1 MFGLISPAILL
12 TALSAAAWAGQVSGN
27 SPARTEVHTLTGLV
41 VDSIRG
47 RPLAGAE
54 VVISGTTLSVTTDST
69 GRFTFDSLS
78 AGDYRLAFFHPFLDS
93 ISVAS
98 ASVAFTVPF
107 EEREEIVLAIPST
120 SSLIRAICQVDS
132 AEGRSILVGRV
143 RDPETG
149 APTPG
154 ASVFVLW
161 TDFEVLKDKSLK
173 RIPQTMQG
181 AADATGAYRVCGVPD
196 EVDAVVYATLDSAT
210 TARVPVSSKAS
221 TVLIRDLA
229 LAAPAS
235 ATAGRTASIAGRV
248 RNGDGAPVS
257 GAKVTLDGTSRAVN
271 TNSAGDFSLSGL
283 PLGTQSVTVR
293 RIGFAPVTIPVELTS
308 QGIHRV
314 DAVITEAALVLDPK
328 VVIAQRDRALANVGF
343 TRRRKTGVGDYR
355 TRADFERDNPIYLSD
370 VLARMRGLRM
380 DIANGQRV
388 MRSAGQGTDC
398 VHVVVDNVPFE
409 PLFPGEL
416 DDAVLPQH
424 ISAIEVYSGG
434 SVPPEFEGV
443 LARGCTT
450 VVIWTRTRVKDFVK

>member
-1 MFGLISPAILL
+1 VYS
-12 TALSAAAWAGQVSGN
+12 
-27 SPARTEVHTLTGLV
+27 LTGLV

-54 VVISGTTLSVTTDST
+54 VVIAGTTLSVTTDSS

-78 AGDYRLAFFHPFLDS
+78 AGDYRLGFFHPFLDS

-98 ASVAFTVPF
+98 ASVAFTVPM
-107 EEREEIVLAIPST
+107 EDRAEIVLAIPST
-120 SSLIRAICQVDS
+120 ASLIRAICQVDNVD
-132 AEGRSILVGRV
+132 GRSILVGRV
-143 RDPETG
+143 KDPETG
-149 APTPG
+149 APTAG

-210 TARVPVSSKAS
+210 TARVPLSSKES

-229 LAAPAS
+229 LAAPTS
-235 ATAGRTASIAGRV
+235 AAAGRTASIAGRV
-248 RNGDGAPVS
+248 RTGEGAPVS
-257 GAKVTLDGTSRAVN
+257 GAKVSLDGTTRSAT

-293 RIGFAPVTIPVELTS
+293 RIGFAPVTIPVDLTS

-314 DAVITEAALVLDPK
+314 DAVINEAALTLDPK
-328 VVIAQRDRALANVGF
+328 IVIAQRDRALAQVGF

-370 VLARMRGLRM
+370 VLGRMRGLRM

-388 MRSAGQGTDC
+388 LRSAGQGTDC
-398 VHVVVDNVPFE
+398 VHLVVDNLPFE

-450 VVIWTRTRVKDFVK
+450 VVVWTRTRVKDFVK